1 MTVDPSNWPPKARDG
16 YLEQLARCQIES
28 WQDVARLLG
37 VFIWDDLNG
46 FNREPIVALME
57 QLRKVR
63 ESDLDL
69 YLALEEGINRAILDA
84 VETGFL
90 AGYGLGRTSS
100 SGPIL
105 PLDRWVAKSLAAA
118 GLVRSQS
125 PNGDDT

>member
-1 MTVDPSNWPPKARDG
+1 MTAGLSNWPPKARDG
-16 YLEQLARCQIES
+16 YLEQLARCQIGS

-105 PLDRWVAKSLAAA
+105 PLDNWVAKSLAAA
-118 GLVRSQS
+118 ELVRSQS